1 MADQPAETTPATFL
15 QDDQGNQ
22 SCMRLMCCTSLVAA
36 ILFGAVVVVGKGGP
50 DGVMLVL
57 SFLVAAFAPKAVS
70 KMTEG
75 HLASKNGAP

>member
-1 MADQPAETTPATFL
+1 MADQPATFL

-57 SFLVAAFAPKAVS
+57 SFLVAAFAPKAVQ
-70 KMTEG
+70 KTLEQKI
-75 HLASKNGAP
+75 AQKNGTP

>member
-36 ILFGAVVVVGKGGP
+36 IAFGAVVVVGKGGP

-57 SFLVAAFAPKAVS
+57 SFLVAAFAPKAVQKALEQ
-70 KMTEG
+70 KMTG
-75 HLASKNGAP
+75 KN